1 MSERILVGAEDGR
14 IAAIGRDGLPRMGF
28 RVELA
33 ADGLAALVAVGVQPF
48 DLGVLD
54 RLLPGMDG
62 VEVCQR
68 LHARGGPPGIM
79 LTARDAVAEK
89 IAGLDN
95 GADDY
100 LTKPFVLEE
109 LVARVRAV
117 LRRHAP
123 RPPAPL
129 RVADL
134 RRDAQGRRAWRG
146 GRGPQL
152 TPRGGDPPGGVMEP
166 ARPGPTP
173 TAPPGR

>member
-68 LHARGGPPGIM
+68 LHARGGPPVIM

-89 IAGLDN
+89 IAGLES

-100 LTKPFVLEE
+100 LTKPFVLAE

-123 RPPAPL
+123 RPPAPPPGAHL
-129 RVADL
+129 TLHARGP
-134 RRDAQGRRAWRG
+134 RGRRREGA
-146 GRGPQL
+146 PEV
-152 TPRGGDPPGGVMEP
+152 TPRG
-166 ARPGPTP
+166 
-173 TAPPGR
+173 